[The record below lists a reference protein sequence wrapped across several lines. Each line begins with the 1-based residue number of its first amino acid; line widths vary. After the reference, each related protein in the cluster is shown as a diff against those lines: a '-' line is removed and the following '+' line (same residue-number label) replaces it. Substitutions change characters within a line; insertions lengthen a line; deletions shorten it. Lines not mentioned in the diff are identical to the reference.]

1 MVTRTVAHAID
12 GSGPHSQMTRKLLLL
27 GATGATGR
35 QLLAQAREQG
45 HEITALVRR
54 PDTLIVDTARL
65 RIVIGDAR
73 DSAAVDDAL
82 AGMDAVLCAL
92 GTRSARSFFSSDL
105 MTASMHALVPAMK
118 RRSVGRLIVES
129 ALGVG
134 ASAGGAPLSARL
146 AFATALRQVGKDKAR
161 AEAYLRASD
170 LDWTVVY
177 PPSLTKGP
185 LTGGYR
191 YGHTLSLK
199 GVPSISRAD
208 VAHFM
213 LRQLSDTTFSRRT
226 AIVSS

>member
-35 QLLAQAREQG
+35 QLLAQALEQG
-45 HEITALVRR
+45 HEITALVRN
-54 PDTLIVDTARL
+54 PDKLIVDTARL
-65 RIVIGDAR
+65 STVIGDAR
-73 DSAAVDDAL
+73 DPASVDDAL
-82 AGMDAVLCAL
+82 EGRDAVLCSL
-92 GTRSARSFFSSDL
+92 GSRSVKSFVSSDL
-105 MTASMHALVPAMK
+105 MTASMQALVPAMK
-118 RRSVGRLIVES
+118 RRGVRRLIVQS

-134 ASAGGAPLSARL
+134 TSAGSAPLSARL

-177 PPSLTKGP
+177 PPSLTNGP

-191 YGHTLSLK
+191 HGHTLALK
-199 GVPSISRAD
+199 GVPNISRAD

-213 LRQLSDTTFSRRT
+213 LRQLSDTTFSRST
-226 AIVSS
+226 AILSS

>member
-1 MVTRTVAHAID
+1 
-12 GSGPHSQMTRKLLLL
+12 MTRKLLLL

-35 QLLAQAREQG
+35 QLLAQALEQG
-45 HEITALVRR
+45 HEITALVRKR
-54 PDTLIVDTARL
+54 DKLILDSARL
-65 RIVIGDAR
+65 SMVIGDAR
-73 DSAAVDDAL
+73 DPAAVDDAVE
-82 AGMDAVLCAL
+82 GMEAVLCAL
-92 GTRSARSFFSSDL
+92 GTRSARSFVSSDL
-105 MTASMHALVPAMK
+105 MTASMQALVPAMK
-118 RRSVGRLIVES
+118 RRGVRRLIVES

-146 AFATALRQVGKDKAR
+146 AFATALRQLGKDKAE

-177 PPSLTKGP
+177 PPSLTNGP

-191 YGHTLSLK
+191 YGHTLALK

-213 LRQLSDTTFSRRT
+213 LRQLTDTTFSRRT